1 MKKYQNKLLNNNTI
15 EAVYWSGFKSW
26 CLLSNLNQV
35 ALPAAV
41 PALAAVP
48 AVAAVPTVTSVHSQ
62 RLIPQA
68 PDVHTVAHPTTVL
81 KTVQTG
87 NAIVGHQHVGDQ
99 VVGKTA
105 DVNGYAFKSEVRH
118 DAPIHAVAAPVVH
131 PAPVAVAAP
140 APAPVAVA
148 GPLALPA
155 PAPVAV
161 APAPALPLLSAV
173 PAPAPVQTVHP
184 APPAHVKSYTVET
197 GHQIA
202 HDHVVTSPVIK
213 NTVHSPVIGHQP
225 IIGQVPV
232 AAAPVVAAPAPLAYP
247 APAPAPLPAY

>member
-1 MKKYQNKLLNNNTI
+1 M
-15 EAVYWSGFKSW
+15 
-26 CLLSNLNQV
+26 
-35 ALPAAV
+35 
-41 PALAAVP
+41 P
-48 AVAAVPTVTSVHSQ
+48 AVAAVPTVTAVHSQ
-62 RLIPQA
+62 RLIPQPPA
-68 PDVHTVAHPTTVL
+68 VHTVARPTTVL
-81 KTVQTG
+81 QTVQTG

-118 DAPIHAVAAPVVH
+118 DAPVALAA

-140 APAPVAVA
+140 APV
-148 GPLALPA
+148 

-161 APAPALPLLSAV
+161 AAPAPIAAPAPALPIVSAV

-184 APPAHVKSYTVET
+184 APPAQVKSYSVET

-202 HDHVVTSPVIK
+202 HDHVVTSPVIR
-213 NTVHSPVIGHQP
+213 NTVHSPVIGSQP

-232 AAAPVVAAPAPLAYP
+232 AAPAPIVAAPAPVA
-247 APAPAPLPAY
+247 APVPAY

>member
-1 MKKYQNKLLNNNTI
+1 M
-15 EAVYWSGFKSW
+15 
-26 CLLSNLNQV
+26 
-35 ALPAAV
+35 
-41 PALAAVP
+41 
-48 AVAAVPTVTSVHSQ
+48 
-62 RLIPQA
+62 
-68 PDVHTVAHPTTVL
+68 HTVARPTTVL
-81 KTVQTG
+81 QTVQTG

-118 DAPIHAVAAPVVH
+118 DAPVALAA

-140 APAPVAVA
+140 APV
-148 GPLALPA
+148 

-161 APAPALPLLSAV
+161 AAPAPIAAPAPALPIVSAV

-184 APPAHVKSYTVET
+184 APPAQVKSYSVET

-202 HDHVVTSPVIK
+202 HDHVVTSPVIR
-213 NTVHSPVIGHQP
+213 NTVHSPVIGSQP

-232 AAAPVVAAPAPLAYP
+232 AAPAPIVAAPAPVA
-247 APAPAPLPAY
+247 APVPAY